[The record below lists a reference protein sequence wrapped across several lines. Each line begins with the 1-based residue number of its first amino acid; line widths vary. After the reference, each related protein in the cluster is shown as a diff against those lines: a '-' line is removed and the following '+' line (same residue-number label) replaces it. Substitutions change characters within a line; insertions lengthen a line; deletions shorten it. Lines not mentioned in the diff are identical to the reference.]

1 MKNYADRGGC
11 FRSCL
16 EDKGLFRSANILQVA
31 DAVRRVVFNKKNFL
45 ALWAS
50 VWSKNKGRPEPPDPS
65 PGSTTALNLS
75 IVKYTHCLGIKVGK
89 IESI

>member
-11 FRSCL
+11 YRACL
-16 EDKGLFRSANILQVA
+16 EDKGLFRSANILPSSRCCPSSCLQQ
-31 DAVRRVVFNKKNFL
+31 KNFP

-50 VWSKNKGRPEPPDPS
+50 VWSKNKGGPGPPGPS

-75 IVKYTHCLGIKVGK
+75 IVKYTV
-89 IESI
+89 

>member
-1 MKNYADRGGC
+1 MKNYADRGGYY
-11 FRSCL
+11 RACL

-31 DAVRRVVFNKKNFL
+31 DAVRRVVFKKNLL

-50 VWSKNKGRPEPPDPS
+50 VWSKTKRGPGPLGPS

-75 IVKYTHCLGIKVGK
+75 VVKYTV
-89 IESI
+89 